1 MEALK
6 EQLGTSPHKEAD
18 KNAPCSIGISYP

>member
-18 KNAPCSIGISYP
+18 KNVPCSVDINYP